1 MAVPWKVVL
10 IVEDDSDGQAC
21 ALLKERLGLN
31 FELDWLPAYGVGNIK
46 RKGEKLIRLAR
57 DRVQNGRGCVAVL
70 LDRDGKDVTRS
81 EPHRTIRRLCN
92 QAGIP
97 LILAVE
103 ALEAWFLADAGC
115 AGWLEIAPLPN
126 ADTVTNPKERIKDA
140 YYRKTG
146 RSYTRRARRILAE
159 KADGSALRGSPSLR
173 QALSHL
179 QNSPCSFDS
188 PIP

>member
-1 MAVPWKVVL
+1 MAARWKVVL

-21 ALLKERLGLN
+21 LLLKERMGLK
-31 FELDWLPAYGVGNIK
+31 FDLEWLPAHGIGNIK
-46 RKGEKLIRLAR
+46 RKGEKLIGLAR
-57 DRVQNGRGCVAVL
+57 DRIQNGHGCVAVL
-70 LDRDGKDVTRS
+70 LDRDGKDITRS
-81 EPHRTIRRLCN
+81 EPHRTIRRLCRH
-92 QAGIP
+92 AGVP

-115 AGWLEIAPLPN
+115 AGWLGIAPLPN
-126 ADTVTNPKERIKDA
+126 ADTETNPKGRIKDA

-159 KADGSALRGSPSLR
+159 KADGSAPHGSPSLR

-179 QNSPCSFDS
+179 QNSPCGFDS